1 LASYVICAE
10 CGARIRSDREYC
22 LRCGEPL
29 RGVEPPAPPLPLH
42 EALGLSETVFRA
54 LMVVVAMAVGGVVVW
69 LWASR
74 PEQVEDVAQ
83 PVQQSGTA
91 SPVPRKVSPP
101 PDTAPAPPT
110 DIDPFTAGSSKPA
123 QGTPDTRRDG
133 GGAFAAGDYTSAR
146 DFYQSA
152 VDKNP
157 NDADAHNN
165 LAQAL
170 EHLGKVDDA
179 VKHFERA
186 ASLVPDKWA
195 YRFNLAH
202 ALSTADKW
210 DRAVTEYREAVRL
223 FPADYAT
230 QYNLA
235 LALYKKGDA
244 AAAVPEFEKAIAL
257 APNEASFHFSLG
269 MTYEKLGRVADA
281 VREYRKFLEMDPQSP
296 DAPKLRSHVEALIA
310 GQMQGRGSSVAS
322 RP

>member
-29 RGVEPPAPPLPLH
+29 RGVEPPAPPLQLH
-42 EALGLSETVFRA
+42 EALGLSEVAFRA
-54 LMVVVAMAVGGVVVW
+54 LAVVAAVVVGVVVMW
-69 LWASR
+69 LWVTR
-74 PEQVEDVAQ
+74 PEPLDEVAR
-83 PVQQSGTA
+83 PIQQTNA
-91 SPVPRKVSPP
+91 RKVPP
-101 PDTAPAPPT
+101 PAPAPETAIAPPA
-110 DIDPFTAGSSKPA
+110 DIDPFTASSSSPA
-123 QGTPDTRRDG
+123 RTAPDTRRDG
-133 GGAFAAGDYTSAR
+133 SGAFAAGDYSSAR

-170 EHLGKVDDA
+170 EHMGQVDDA

-186 ASLVPDKWA
+186 AALVPDKWA

-202 ALSTADKW
+202 ALSAADKW

-269 MTYEKLGRVADA
+269 MTYEKLGRVAEA

-322 RP
+322 RL